1 MEIKPTSVG
10 SVHHKGRDAQNGGA
24 MGSRTVIAI
33 LVATFLVSTC
43 SASPSKSVSLVG
55 AGELCDL
62 YYAISLT
69 DGRCN
74 GNEKIPVPCD
84 GWCAAYIQCKDG
96 VPETK
101 GTDCTWLNNYFDPN
115 KKKCTFNMWRNC
127 DWYKSLTMPPTTT
140 STTEAVTT
148 ASTEEPTT
156 PTTAAPTT
164 ITTEEPTTATTEV
177 PTTASTQE
185 PSTASTEEPTSAS
198 TEEPTTVATEAPA
211 TLPTD
216 APTTTST
223 EEPSTAPTEEPTTA
237 STEEPTTTP
246 TEEPTS
252 ASTEAP
258 ATEPTDAPTT
268 TSTEELK
275 LAQTF

>member
-1 MEIKPTSVG
+1 
-10 SVHHKGRDAQNGGA
+10 

-127 DWYKSLTMPPTTT
+127 DWYKSLTMPPTTHNGSGNYCQHRRT
-140 STTEAVTT
+140 NDSNYG
-148 ASTEEPTT
+148 
-156 PTTAAPTT
+156 
-164 ITTEEPTTATTEV
+164 
-177 PTTASTQE
+177 
-185 PSTASTEEPTSAS
+185 SADHNYDRG
-198 TEEPTTVATEAPA
+198 AYHRNH
-211 TLPTD
+211 
-216 APTTTST
+216 
-223 EEPSTAPTEEPTTA
+223 
-237 STEEPTTTP
+237 
-246 TEEPTS
+246 
-252 ASTEAP
+252 
-258 ATEPTDAPTT
+258 
-268 TSTEELK
+268 
-275 LAQTF
+275 